1 MFNYQTSFDELNHQ
15 DENHPLIGENA
26 TLQLHFDGGT
36 DPLNSSL
43 NATTSRTARNEHFAA
58 LIRQK
63 IRREYPLKYVLFTI
77 VSLVGLNM
85 LSICLERA
93 QNNRFDFNDLTLI
106 SFRSLDGLV
115 LAAAAINILFCM
127 LNLITGK
134 VLLES

>member
-15 DENHPLIGENA
+15 DENHPLISDNA
-26 TLQLHFDGGT
+26 TLELHFDGET
-36 DPLNSSL
+36 DPSL
-43 NATTSRTARNEHFAA
+43 NATASRTARNDHFAA

-63 IRREYPLKYVLFTI
+63 IRQEYPLKYVLFTI
-77 VSLVGLNM
+77 VSLVGLNV

-106 SFRSLDGLV
+106 SYRSLDGLV
-115 LAAAAINILFCM
+115 LAAAAINILFCL

-134 VLLES
+134 VLLK